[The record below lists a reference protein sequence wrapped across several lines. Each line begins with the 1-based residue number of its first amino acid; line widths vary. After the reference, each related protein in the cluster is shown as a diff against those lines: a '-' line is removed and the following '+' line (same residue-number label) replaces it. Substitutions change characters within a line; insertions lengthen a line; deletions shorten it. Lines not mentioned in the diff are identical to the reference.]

1 MVAIGQGIILLK
13 KLAAPPHPGQNTLK
27 HNAHII
33 PLQRFKRLN
42 KHPIIREKRKLLLL
56 LGRNDR
62 WCERSVVV
70 SFWFKRVAAASD
82 PGQNTLQ
89 YKGHGL
95 FKPSVSAKA

>member
-42 KHPIIREKRKLLLL
+42 KPAIVL
-56 LGRNDR
+56 
-62 WCERSVVV
+62 
-70 SFWFKRVAAASD
+70 
-82 PGQNTLQ
+82 
-89 YKGHGL
+89 
-95 FKPSVSAKA
+95 